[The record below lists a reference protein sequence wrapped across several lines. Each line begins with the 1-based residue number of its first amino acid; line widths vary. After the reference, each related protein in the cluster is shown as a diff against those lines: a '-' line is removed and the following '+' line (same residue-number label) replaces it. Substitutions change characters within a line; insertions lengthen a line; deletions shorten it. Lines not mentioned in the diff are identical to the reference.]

1 MASDALKAAAKDQ
14 PMVGGYAEGEPLRAK
29 DTEAIDEMW
38 EKARAYVV
46 KHYSGYDV
54 DLAPLIP
61 ARAEEPT
68 RPLASL
74 RQSYAENAWSFRCH

>member
-1 MASDALKAAAKDQ
+1 
-14 PMVGGYAEGEPLRAK
+14 
-29 DTEAIDEMW
+29 MW

-61 ARAEEPT
+61 ARAKISTVSEDAFALGGEVNIG
-68 RPLASL
+68 LKKA
-74 RQSYAENAWSFRCH
+74 